1 MSEAV
6 DAAAAAAA
14 AAIDTAAIE
23 TVEEDA
29 VANNHVDDSGVAAAR
44 AAASE
49 AQPVQQYPQPQQ
61 YPPDPDVRHLLDSA
75 ARPVSRDD
83 LCRLAARVDHWTPDL
98 AAAYLLAASRHLGG
112 AAHHAVSPSVVQ
124 DILQVCACC
133 VLCCVVLCS
142 CVFWCCDGVVLCCV
156 AANKNLLVALKCLS
170 FYSMLCS
177 MTGDMPLV
185 QADILFLCN

>member
-98 AAAYLLAASRHLGG
+98 AAAYLLAASRHVGG

-124 DILQVCACC
+124 DILQVC
-133 VLCCVVLCS
+133 VLCVLCS
-142 CVFWCCDGVVLCCV
+142 CVFAGVVLVLCCSKQKI
-156 AANKNLLVALKCLS
+156 AGLAEQDW
-170 FYSMLCS
+170 
-177 MTGDMPLV
+177 T
-185 QADILFLCN
+185 Q